1 MSAKNRPLI
10 VWALV
15 AMTTAILGLVAT
27 SADAGT
33 ISYVKVTGD
42 ADCGI
47 DPENTYTHK
56 LDFGQGTPG
65 ALINGVQFDAYNA
78 GANGTLNFNRA
89 AATGLLSDHAGNA
102 NHNVSGGLVN
112 LLTDMYYNGNN
123 EVNGTTTWTLSG
135 LTAGQG
141 YRTRIYT
148 RQWGA
153 GGTRF
158 VTFVFDPD
166 GAGPVSDSTEKIN
179 QDDATSVGF
188 PNANDAYYIDYQ
200 FTAVAGEDL
209 VITLTQ
215 DIYNYSWHLY
225 GLTNQEYS
233 PQTASVPYPADGAT
247 DVPRDADLG
256 WASGVYAAT
265 HDIYVGESFEDVEAA
280 TVPTASGLDAASF
293 DPGRLEFGKT
303 YFWRVDEVNG
313 APDNTVFKGGVWSFT
328 VEPFAYPIENI
339 IATSNGNSEA
349 AAGPENTI
357 NGSGL
362 NADDQ
367 HSVVSGDMWLAT
379 ANGVDPLSIQYE
391 FDRVY
396 KLHQMLVWNYNVQ
409 FELMLGFGI
418 KDVTVEY
425 STDGVDWIV
434 LGDVVLAQGAAAAT
448 YTANTTIDFGGVPA
462 QFVRLTVNS
471 GHGMLG
477 QYGLSEVRFLHIP
490 AFAREPQPASGVT
503 GESPEA
509 TLAWRPGREAA
520 SHDVY
525 LATDEQAVID
535 GTASVATVSEPS
547 YDASLDLNQTYYWK
561 VVEVNEV
568 EDPTAWDG
576 DVWTF
581 SVAESIIV
589 DDFES
594 YNDDDNLIYDAW
606 LDGWVND
613 TGSTVG
619 YLSSP
624 FAETTLTYSGAQ
636 SMPLSYDNSGGI
648 TVSEAEHT
656 LSASQNW
663 ALHGIRSLSLSFFG
677 APDNAA
683 GQLYIKINSTKVSYP
698 GSAEDLKIA
707 AWIPWVIDLSG
718 LNVQNVT
725 TVTIGIEGAGAAGT
739 LLIDDIRLYPY
750 DGTLIESVD
759 PGTDDLVAYWPLD
772 GDASDVVGGHDG
784 TISGTPD
791 FVAGYDG
798 QALDLASAATTPQYV
813 NVAYSEDFAL
823 NSFTVA
829 AWINVKDLAAL
840 RAIVGTRFN
849 ADFTFDFKVSSTY
862 VHGDIGDG
870 SAWLNTAL
878 DIDAAH
884 GGVISI
890 GDWHHVAYAID
901 ADTGTADI
909 YLDGVL
915 GATWTF
921 TGTPLLMSPTQELRI
936 GNCSGTEYMNGMI
949 DEVRI
954 YNRALSPAEVA
965 GLVGRPGP
973 IYLPF

>member
-280 TVPTASGLDAASF
+280 TVPTASGLDAGSF

-677 APDNAA
+677 APDNTA